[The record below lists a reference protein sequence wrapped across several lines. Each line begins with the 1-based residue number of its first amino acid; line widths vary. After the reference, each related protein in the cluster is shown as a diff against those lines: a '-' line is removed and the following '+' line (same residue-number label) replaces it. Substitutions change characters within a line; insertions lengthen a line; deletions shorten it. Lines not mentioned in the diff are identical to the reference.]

1 MLQDSLSQQ
10 RTLQNDIRAAALENF
25 EQTKDNALVARLFGL
40 PQDFFR
46 AQGFGSIKD
55 MRSLQSMMVAVK
67 HALDN
72 GNIPTDKQGWIE
84 AGYNPS
90 GIFGV
95 FQQAEAD
102 ILT

>member
-1 MLQDSLSQQ
+1 MQDSLSQQ
-10 RTLQNDIRAAALENF
+10 RTLQDDIRATVLANF
-25 EQTKDNALVARLFGL
+25 EQTKDNTLVARLFGL
-40 PQDFFR
+40 PEDFFR

-95 FQQAEAD
+95 FQQEEAD